1 MRPLKLVMSAFGPY
15 AGRTE
20 LDLEQLGTGG
30 LYLITGDTGAGKTT
44 IFDAITFALY
54 GEASGSS
61 RETDMFRSKYADLDT
76 PTEVE
81 LVFAY
86 AGKEYTVK
94 RSPEYRRPKKR
105 GEGFTLAK
113 ADAQLSYP
121 DGRVISKQKD
131 VNRAVI
137 DIMGIDRDQFTQIA
151 MIAQGD
157 FLKLLLASTEDR
169 KKIFRRIFHTQP
181 FQQLQDRL
189 REMSLELKRE
199 HDEVSASLRQYI
211 GGILCD
217 EGDALFVDVQSAWRG
232 ESPVSEIVRLLQR
245 LIARDEEST
254 QLRAADDRALKEEE
268 ERISGRLARAQERAK
283 AEKQHAELAASLS
296 AEESKL
302 EAFMAALK
310 AAEAGGE
317 QIEGLVK
324 QAAAAEAELEEHVR
338 ITEKQKQLE
347 TLKNEAAKL
356 ERGIES
362 GRKEA
367 VELEAE
373 ISQLE
378 KEAASLADCGSEIV
392 KLDAE
397 KSRMLSRK
405 KDIEQLRSDIAEL
418 EKLQA
423 KYEKAAAK
431 YQERAE
437 KATAE
442 KALYEAKNRA
452 YFDEQA
458 GILAAGLKEGEA
470 CPVCGSLTHPSPA
483 ALTDDAPTK
492 QELDSFMEKAEKAAE
507 DMRRASVDAGRV
519 KGQMGEKQEA
529 VYRAAAELMNDGAG
543 SDPAGDCPDAD
554 RMQQITARITE
565 NTETIENSLKELE
578 LQLSMAEQKAK
589 RRQRLEKQLPETKEK
604 HGKLLEKIKESEIAS
619 AQKTS
624 EAKALDEGIAGL
636 RAKLSYKSREEA
648 ERAAALLESR
658 KKELEDALKKARD
671 DYEGCDRKIAEL
683 KAGIEETAKLMQ
695 DKDEFDADAAVERR
709 NEIVQKRSALESE
722 LRDLH
727 HRTETNREVLRQIE
741 KQSAAIADVE
751 KRWMMVGPLA
761 DTANG
766 NLSGKEKIMLE
777 TYVQMAYFDRII
789 ERANTRFMVMS
800 GGQYELKRRREAD
813 NNRSQSGLSL
823 DVVDHYNGT
832 ERSVKTLSG
841 GESFKASL
849 SLALGLSDE
858 IQASAGGIQLDT
870 MFVDEGFGS
879 LDEESLQQAMRA
891 LSRLAE
897 GNRLVG
903 IISHV
908 PELREKIDRQI
919 IVRKDRSGGS
929 RVEVVK

>member
-20 LDLEQLGTGG
+20 LDLAQLGTGG

-61 RETDMFRSKYADLDT
+61 RETDMFRSKYADPDT

-81 LVFAY
+81 LVFSY
-86 AGKEYTVK
+86 AGKKYTVR
-94 RSPEYRRPKKR
+94 RSPEYKRPKKR
-105 GEGFTLAK
+105 GDGFTLAK
-113 ADAQLSYP
+113 ADAQLTYP

-131 VNRAVI
+131 VNRTII

-169 KKIFRRIFHTQP
+169 KKIFRRLFHTQP

-199 HDEVSASLRQYI
+199 HGEVSASLRQYI

-217 EGDALFVDVQSAWRG
+217 ESDVLIDDVQKARRG
-232 ESPVSEIVRLLQR
+232 EAPVSEIVRLLER
-245 LIARDEEST
+245 LITRDEESA
-254 QLRAADDRALKEEE
+254 QLRAAEESALKEEE
-268 ERISGRLARAQERAK
+268 DRINSGIARAQERAK
-283 AEKQHAELAASLS
+283 AEKQHEELTASLS
-296 AEESKL
+296 AEEPKL
-302 EAFMAALK
+302 EMLRAALE

-317 QIEGLVK
+317 QIEGFVK
-324 QAAAAEAELEEHVR
+324 QAVAAEAELAEHVR
-338 ITEKQKQLE
+338 IAEKQHQL
-347 TLKNEAAKL
+347 TILKNEAAKL
-356 ERGIES
+356 EHGIES

-367 VELEAE
+367 AELEAV

-378 KEAASLADCGSEIV
+378 KEAGELADCGSEIV

-397 KSRMLSRK
+397 KSRLLSRK
-405 KDIEQLRSDIAEL
+405 KSFDQLRSDVSEL
-418 EKLQA
+418 EKLQV

-452 YFDEQA
+452 YLDEQA
-458 GILAAGLKEGEA
+458 GILAAGLKDGEA

-507 DMRRASVDAGRV
+507 AMSRASVDAGRV
-519 KGQMGEKQEA
+519 KGQLSEKQAA
-529 VYRAAAELMNDGAG
+529 VYRSAAELLSGEDTDTA
-543 SDPAGDCPDAD
+543 SDSSDAD
-554 RMQQITARITE
+554 RLQQIRSHITE
-565 NTETIENSLKELE
+565 DTETIENSLKELE

-589 RRQRLEKQLPETKEK
+589 RRQQLEKQLPETKEK
-604 HGKLLEKIKESEIAS
+604 HGKLLEKMKASEITS
-619 AQKTS
+619 AQKMS
-624 EAKALDEGIAGL
+624 EAKALDESIAGL

-658 KKELEDALKKARD
+658 KKVLEDALKKARD
-671 DYEGCDRKIAEL
+671 DYDACGRKIAEL
-683 KAGIEETAKLMQ
+683 KAGVEETAKLVQ
-695 DKDEFDADAAVERR
+695 DREEFDADAAVERR
-709 NEIVQKRSALESE
+709 NEIVQKRSVLESE

-766 NLSGKEKIMLE
+766 TLSGKEKIMLE

-891 LSRLAE
+891 LNGLAE

>member
-245 LIARDEEST
+245 LIARDEESA

-283 AEKQHAELAASLS
+283 AEKQHAELVASLS

-324 QAAAAEAELEEHVR
+324 QVAAAEAELEEHVR

-452 YFDEQA
+452 YLDEQA

-554 RMQQITARITE
+554 RMQQITERITE

-636 RAKLSYKSREEA
+636 RAKLSYKSREET

-671 DYEGCDRKIAEL
+671 YYEGCDRKIAEL
-683 KAGIEETAKLMQ
+683 KAGLEETAKLMQ

-741 KQSAAIADVE
+741 KKSAAIADVE

-766 NLSGKEKIMLE
+766 NLSGREKIMLE

-800 GGQYELKRRREAD
+800 GGQYELKRRREVD

-891 LSRLAE
+891 LNGLAE

>member
-61 RETDMFRSKYADLDT
+61 RETDMFRSKYADPDT
-76 PTEVE
+76 QTEVE

-113 ADAQLSYP
+113 ADAQLIYP
-121 DGRVISKQKD
+121 DGRVVSKQKD

-169 KKIFRRIFHTQP
+169 KKIFRRLFHTQP

-199 HDEVSASLRQYI
+199 HSGVSASLRQYI
-211 GGILCD
+211 GGILCG
-217 EGDALFVDVQSAWRG
+217 EGGVLSDDVQKARRG
-232 ESPVSEIVRLLQR
+232 EAPVSEIVRLLER
-245 LIARDEEST
+245 LISRDEESA
-254 QLRAADDRALKEEE
+254 QLRAAEDSKLKEEE
-268 ERISGRLARAQERAK
+268 ERINGRLARAQERAK
-283 AEKQHAELAASLS
+283 AEKQHAELTASLN
-296 AEESKL
+296 AEEPKL
-302 EAFMAALK
+302 EVLRAALE

-324 QAAAAEAELEEHVR
+324 QAAAAEAELAEHIR
-338 ITEKQKQLE
+338 ITEKQQQF
-347 TLKNEAAKL
+347 TILKNEAAKL
-356 ERGIES
+356 EYGIES
-362 GRKEA
+362 GRE
-367 VELEAE
+367 EAE
-373 ISQLE
+373 KLEKETVQLE
-378 KEAASLADCGSEIV
+378 KESGELADCGSEIV

-397 KSRMLSRK
+397 KSRLLNRK
-405 KDIEQLRSDIAEL
+405 NSFDQLRSDVLEL
-418 EKLQA
+418 EKLRA
-423 KYEKAAAK
+423 KYEKATAK
-431 YQERAE
+431 YQERTE

-452 YFDEQA
+452 YLDEQA

-470 CPVCGSLTHPSPA
+470 CPVCGSLTHPLPA

-492 QELDSFMEKAEKAAE
+492 QELELFMEKAEKAAE
-507 DMRRASVDAGRV
+507 AMSKASVDAGHV
-519 KGQMGEKQEA
+519 KGQLGEKQDA
-529 VYRAAAELMNDGAG
+529 VYRAAAELLG
-543 SDPAGDCPDAD
+543 GDPDAD
-554 RMQQITARITE
+554 PAADCSDEDHLQQITARITE
-565 NTETIENSLKELE
+565 NTETVESSLKELE

-604 HGKLLEKIKESEIAS
+604 HGKLLEKIKASELAS

-624 EAKALDEGIAGL
+624 EAKALDESIADM
-636 RAKLSYKSREEA
+636 RAQMSYKSREEA

-658 KKELEDALKKARD
+658 KKTLEDALKKARE
-671 DYEGCDRKIAEL
+671 DYDACDRKIAEL

-695 DKDEFDADAAVERR
+695 GKEDFDADEAGERR
-709 NEIVQKRSALESE
+709 NVIVKKRSALESE

-766 NLSGKEKIMLE
+766 NLSGREKIMLE

-891 LSRLAE
+891 LNGLAE

>member
-1 MRPLKLVMSAFGPY
+1 MRPLKLMMSAFGPY

-61 RETDMFRSKYADLDT
+61 RETDMFRSKYADPDT

-86 AGKEYTVK
+86 AGKEYTVN

-113 ADAQLSYP
+113 ADAQLRYP

-169 KKIFRRIFHTQP
+169 KKIFRRLFHTQP

-217 EGDALFVDVQSAWRG
+217 EGDVLFVDVQKAQRG
-232 ESPVSEIVRLLQR
+232 EAPVPEIVRLLQR
-245 LIARDEEST
+245 LIARDEESA

-356 ERGIES
+356 EHGIES

-431 YQERAE
+431 YQDRAE

-452 YFDEQA
+452 YLDEQA

-507 DMRRASVDAGRV
+507 DMRRASVEAGRA
-519 KGQMGEKQEA
+519 KGQLGEKQEA

-589 RRQRLEKQLPETKEK
+589 RRQQIEKLLPDTKEK
-604 HGKLLEKIKESEIAS
+604 HGKLLEKIRESEIAS
-619 AQKTS
+619 AQKMS
-624 EAKALDEGIAGL
+624 EAKALDESIASL

-658 KKELEDALKKARD
+658 KKALEDALRKARE
-671 DYEGCDRKIAEL
+671 DYDACGRKIAEL
-683 KAGIEETAKLMQ
+683 KAGVEETAKLMQ
-695 DKDEFDADAAVERR
+695 DREEFDADAAGERR
-709 NEIVQKRSALESE
+709 NEIVQKRSTLESE

-751 KRWMMVGPLA
+751 KRLMTIGSLA

-766 NLSGKEKIMLE
+766 NLSGREKIMLE

-891 LSRLAE
+891 LNGLAE

>member
-1 MRPLKLVMSAFGPY
+1 MRPLKLMMSAFGPY

-61 RETDMFRSKYADLDT
+61 RETDMFRSKYADPDT

-169 KKIFRRIFHTQP
+169 KKIFRRLFHTQP

-217 EGDALFVDVQSAWRG
+217 EGDVLFVDVQKAQRG
-232 ESPVSEIVRLLQR
+232 EAPVPEIVRLLQR
-245 LIARDEEST
+245 LIARDEESA

-356 ERGIES
+356 EHGIES

-431 YQERAE
+431 YQDRAE

-452 YFDEQA
+452 YLDEQA

-507 DMRRASVDAGRV
+507 DMRRASVEAGRA
-519 KGQMGEKQEA
+519 KGQLGEKQEA

-589 RRQRLEKQLPETKEK
+589 RRQQIEKLLPDTKEK
-604 HGKLLEKIKESEIAS
+604 HGKLLEKIRESEIAS
-619 AQKTS
+619 AQKMS
-624 EAKALDEGIAGL
+624 EAKALDESIASL

-658 KKELEDALKKARD
+658 KKALEDALRKARE
-671 DYEGCDRKIAEL
+671 DYDACGRKIAEL
-683 KAGIEETAKLMQ
+683 KAGVGETAKLMQ
-695 DKDEFDADAAVERR
+695 DKEDLDAEAAGERR
-709 NEIVQKRSALESE
+709 NEIVKKRSTLESE

-751 KRWMMVGPLA
+751 KRLITIGSLA

-766 NLSGKEKIMLE
+766 NLSGREKIMLE

-891 LSRLAE
+891 LSGLAE

>member
-245 LIARDEEST
+245 LIARDEESA

-283 AEKQHAELAASLS
+283 AEKQHAELVASLS

-324 QAAAAEAELEEHVR
+324 QVAAAEAELEEHVR

-452 YFDEQA
+452 YLDEQA

-554 RMQQITARITE
+554 RMQQITERITE

-636 RAKLSYKSREEA
+636 RAKLSYKSREET

-671 DYEGCDRKIAEL
+671 YYEGCDRKIAEL
-683 KAGIEETAKLMQ
+683 KAGLEETAKLMQ

-722 LRDLH
+722 LRGLH
-727 HRTETNREVLRQIE
+727 HRTESNREVLRQIE
-741 KQSAAIADVE
+741 KKSAAIADVE

-766 NLSGKEKIMLE
+766 NLSGREKIMLE

-800 GGQYELKRRREAD
+800 GGQYELKRRREVD

-891 LSRLAE
+891 LNGLAE

>member
-61 RETDMFRSKYADLDT
+61 RETDMFRSKYADLYT

-189 REMSLELKRE
+189 REMSLELKLE

-245 LIARDEEST
+245 LIARDEESA

-378 KEAASLADCGSEIV
+378 KEAALLADCGSEIV

-452 YFDEQA
+452 YLDEQA

-492 QELDSFMEKAEKAAE
+492 QELDSFMEKA
-507 DMRRASVDAGRV
+507 
-519 KGQMGEKQEA
+519 
-529 VYRAAAELMNDGAG
+529 
-543 SDPAGDCPDAD
+543 
-554 RMQQITARITE
+554 
-565 NTETIENSLKELE
+565 
-578 LQLSMAEQKAK
+578 
-589 RRQRLEKQLPETKEK
+589 
-604 HGKLLEKIKESEIAS
+604 
-619 AQKTS
+619 
-624 EAKALDEGIAGL
+624 
-636 RAKLSYKSREEA
+636 
-648 ERAAALLESR
+648 
-658 KKELEDALKKARD
+658 
-671 DYEGCDRKIAEL
+671 
-683 KAGIEETAKLMQ
+683 
-695 DKDEFDADAAVERR
+695 
-709 NEIVQKRSALESE
+709 
-722 LRDLH
+722 
-727 HRTETNREVLRQIE
+727 
-741 KQSAAIADVE
+741 
-751 KRWMMVGPLA
+751 
-761 DTANG
+761 
-766 NLSGKEKIMLE
+766 
-777 TYVQMAYFDRII
+777 
-789 ERANTRFMVMS
+789 
-800 GGQYELKRRREAD
+800 
-813 NNRSQSGLSL
+813 
-823 DVVDHYNGT
+823 
-832 ERSVKTLSG
+832 
-841 GESFKASL
+841 
-849 SLALGLSDE
+849 
-858 IQASAGGIQLDT
+858 
-870 MFVDEGFGS
+870 
-879 LDEESLQQAMRA
+879 
-891 LSRLAE
+891 
-897 GNRLVG
+897 
-903 IISHV
+903 
-908 PELREKIDRQI
+908 
-919 IVRKDRSGGS
+919 
-929 RVEVVK
+929 

>member
-61 RETDMFRSKYADLDT
+61 RETDMFRSKYADPDT
-76 PTEVE
+76 QTEVE

-113 ADAQLSYP
+113 ADAQLIYP
-121 DGRVISKQKD
+121 DGRVVSKQKD

-169 KKIFRRIFHTQP
+169 KKIFRRLFHTQP

-199 HDEVSASLRQYI
+199 HSGVSASLRQYI
-211 GGILCD
+211 GGILCG
-217 EGDALFVDVQSAWRG
+217 EGDVLSDDVQKARRG
-232 ESPVSEIVRLLQR
+232 EVPVPEIVRLLER
-245 LIARDEEST
+245 LISRDEESA
-254 QLRAADDRALKEEE
+254 QLRAAEDSKLKEEE
-268 ERISGRLARAQERAK
+268 ERINGRLARAQERAK
-283 AEKQHAELAASLS
+283 AEKQHAELAASLN
-296 AEESKL
+296 AEEPKL
-302 EAFMAALK
+302 EVLRAALE

-324 QAAAAEAELEEHVR
+324 QAAAAEAELAEHIR
-338 ITEKQKQLE
+338 IMEKQQQF
-347 TLKNEAAKL
+347 TILKNEAAKL
-356 ERGIES
+356 ECGIES
-362 GRKEA
+362 GRE
-367 VELEAE
+367 EAE
-373 ISQLE
+373 KLEKETVQLE

-397 KSRMLSRK
+397 KSRLLNRK
-405 KDIEQLRSDIAEL
+405 NSFDQLRSDVLEL
-418 EKLQA
+418 EKLRA
-423 KYEKAAAK
+423 KYEKATAK
-431 YQERAE
+431 YQERTE

-452 YFDEQA
+452 YLDEQA

-470 CPVCGSLTHPSPA
+470 CPVCGSLTHPLPA
-483 ALTDDAPTK
+483 ALMDDAPTK
-492 QELDSFMEKAEKAAE
+492 HELELFIEKAEKAAE
-507 DMRRASVDAGRV
+507 AMSKASVDAGRV
-519 KGQMGEKQEA
+519 KGQLGEKQDA
-529 VYRAAAELMNDGAG
+529 VYRAAAELLG
-543 SDPAGDCPDAD
+543 GDPDAD
-554 RMQQITARITE
+554 PAADCSDEDHLQQITARITE
-565 NTETIENSLKELE
+565 NTETVESSLKELE

-604 HGKLLEKIKESEIAS
+604 HGKLLEKVKASELAS

-624 EAKALDEGIAGL
+624 EAKALDESIADM
-636 RAKLSYKSREEA
+636 RAQMSYKSREEA

-658 KKELEDALKKARD
+658 KKTLEDALKKARE
-671 DYEGCDRKIAEL
+671 DYDACDRKIAEL

-695 DKDEFDADAAVERR
+695 GKEDFDADEAGERR
-709 NEIVQKRSALESE
+709 NVIVKKRSALESE

-766 NLSGKEKIMLE
+766 NLSGREKIMLE

-800 GGQYELKRRREAD
+800 GGQYELKRRREED

-891 LSRLAE
+891 LNGLAE

>member
-30 LYLITGDTGAGKTT
+30 IYLITGDTGAGKTT

-61 RETDMFRSKYADLDT
+61 RETDMFRSKYADPDT

-169 KKIFRRIFHTQP
+169 KKIFRRLFHTQP

-199 HDEVSASLRQYI
+199 HSEVSASLRQYVD
-211 GGILCD
+211 GIICD
-217 EGDALFVDVQSAWRG
+217 ESDVLFDDVQKAQRG
-232 ESPVSEIVRLLQR
+232 EAPVSEIIRLLER
-245 LIARDEEST
+245 LISRDEKSA
-254 QLRAADDRALKEEE
+254 QLRAAQDSALKEEE
-268 ERISGRLARAQERAK
+268 ERISGRIARAQERAK

-296 AEESKL
+296 AEEPKL
-302 EAFMAALK
+302 EAFRAALE
-310 AAEAGGE
+310 AAEAAGG

-347 TLKNEAAKL
+347 SLKNEAAKL
-356 ERGIES
+356 EHGIES

-378 KEAASLADCGSEIV
+378 KEAEKLADCGSEIV

-397 KSRMLSRK
+397 KERLLSRK
-405 KDIEQLRSDIAEL
+405 KDFTQLRSDISEL
-418 EKLQA
+418 QKLRV
-423 KYEKAAAK
+423 KYEKATEK
-431 YQERAE
+431 YQEHAE
-437 KATAE
+437 KASSE
-442 KALYEAKNRA
+442 KAIYEAKNRA
-452 YFDEQA
+452 YLDEQA
-458 GILAAGLKEGEA
+458 GILADGLKEGEA

-492 QELDSFMEKAEKAAE
+492 EELDTFMEKAEKAAE
-507 DMRRASVDAGRV
+507 DMRKASVEASRA
-519 KGQMGEKQEA
+519 KGQLGEKQEA
-529 VYRAAAELMNDGAG
+529 VYRAADELLSGGEGA
-543 SDPAGDCPDAD
+543 DPAVDDSDAD
-554 RMQQITARITE
+554 RMQQITARIKE
-565 NTETIENSLKELE
+565 DTETIESSLKELE
-578 LQLSMAEQKAK
+578 LRLSTAEQKAK
-589 RRQRLEKQLPETKEK
+589 RRQQIEKLLPDTKER
-604 HGKLLEKIKESEIAS
+604 HGKLIEKIRESEIAS
-619 AQKTS
+619 VQKTS
-624 EAKALDEGIAGL
+624 EAKALDESIASL
-636 RAKLSYKSREEA
+636 KAKLSYKSREEA

-658 KKELEDALKKARD
+658 KKALEDALRKARE
-671 DYEGCDRKIAEL
+671 DYDACGRKIAEL
-683 KAGIEETAKLMQ
+683 KAGVEETAKLMQ
-695 DKDEFDADAAVERR
+695 DREEFDADAAGERR
-709 NEIVQKRSALESE
+709 NEIVQKRSTLESE

-751 KRWMMVGPLA
+751 KRLMTIGSLA

-766 NLSGKEKIMLE
+766 NLSGREKIMLE

-891 LSRLAE
+891 LNGLAE